1 MNETIKHF
9 RTQVKLVIIV
19 LIWEKRYLLQ
29 TR

>member
-29 TR
+29 T

>member
-1 MNETIKHF
+1 MDETIKHF

-29 TR
+29 T